1 MRPRVRLPTHPFSGI
16 QAKRMHA
23 PAPPCAEGGEGGSSP
38 AEESTSGRDE
48 PLMDRPTRPP
58 PRITRAPPSRRTLEA
73 KQNAGGGA
81 GGQDDQ
87 QKSGNGEWRE
97 RATRQYNNNN
107 GGEGGGGGR
116 GGYNRDFNGGGGR
129 GGGRFGGGG
138 GRGDGGR
145 FQPRQDGGGGGRGTY
160 QGRGDGGGGRGTYQG
175 RGDGGGGRGT
185 YQGRGDGGGRG
196 SYGGGRVNIGSRR
209 KNRQSRKQERE
220 EERQANA
227 AVREDIFEVG
237 PEGMSVADL
246 AEMLAVPPVDIVKR
260 LFMKGLAL
268 AVNSTLDQETVKA
281 VGIEYGVDVLDREE
295 VKPEDQA
302 RKGRDFIEENDL
314 EFLQHRP
321 PVVTVMGHVDH
332 GKTSLLDFVRKAK
345 VAAGEAGGITQ
356 TIGAYTCEVEYMGE
370 QRAVTFLDTPGH
382 EAFSAMRARGAKA
395 TDIVI
400 IIVAADDGVR
410 PQTLEAVSHA
420 KAAGVPIVVAIN
432 KIDKEGAN
440 PERVKQELTEVEL
453 IPEEWG
459 GKTPMVNISAKK
471 GQGVDDLLET
481 VLLVAELEDLQAN
494 PERAAVGTVLEAS
507 LDRKTG
513 PITTLLVQNGTL
525 KVGDSIVAG
534 DSYGKVRS
542 MRGNLGDVSEAGP
555 SIAVQVLGLNSV
567 PQAGDVFEVLESE
580 GRARAAAEAVE
591 DARRLERLAEMAG
604 GGSKVTLSSL
614 ASIDDDSDT
623 EQAIQRMN
631 IILKADASGSVEAV
645 KSALRALPQDSVMLR
660 YLMAAPGEVTI
671 SDIDLAVA
679 SGGMVLGFGVNP
691 SEAVQAAA
699 KRANITLGT
708 YSVIYDLVDEVRAA
722 MEGRLRTQEEKVSMG
737 AAEVKQVFGSG
748 NRKVAGCLVTDGMLR
763 RGAVCS
769 VKRGKRIIFEGLL
782 SSLRRVKDDVKE
794 VGAGTECGISVEGFK
809 DWEEGDK
816 IEAFDLVQKRL
827 KLEEA
832 HASQVKNFG
841 APAATAS
848 AP

>member
-1 MRPRVRLPTHPFSGI
+1 LQNFKI
-16 QAKRMHA
+16 
-23 PAPPCAEGGEGGSSP
+23 
-38 AEESTSGRDE
+38 
-48 PLMDRPTRPP
+48 
-58 PRITRAPPSRRTLEA
+58 SRRVFF
-73 KQNAGGGA
+73 
-81 GGQDDQ
+81 
-87 QKSGNGEWRE
+87 
-97 RATRQYNNNN
+97 NN
-107 GGEGGGGGR
+107 
-116 GGYNRDFNGGGGR
+116 
-129 GGGRFGGGG
+129 
-138 GRGDGGR
+138 
-145 FQPRQDGGGGGRGTY
+145 FQ
-160 QGRGDGGGGRGTYQG
+160 
-175 RGDGGGGRGT
+175 
-185 YQGRGDGGGRG
+185 
-196 SYGGGRVNIGSRR
+196 
-209 KNRQSRKQERE
+209 
-220 EERQANA
+220 
-227 AVREDIFEVG
+227 IF
-237 PEGMSVADL
+237 
-246 AEMLAVPPVDIVKR
+246 
-260 LFMKGLAL
+260 
-268 AVNSTLDQETVKA
+268 
-281 VGIEYGVDVLDREE
+281 
-295 VKPEDQA
+295 
-302 RKGRDFIEENDL
+302 
-314 EFLQHRP
+314 
-321 PVVTVMGHVDH
+321 
-332 GKTSLLDFVRKAK
+332 FV
-345 VAAGEAGGITQ
+345 Q
-356 TIGAYTCEVEYMGE
+356 
-370 QRAVTFLDTPGH
+370 
-382 EAFSAMRARGAKA
+382 AFSAMRARGAKA

-494 PERAAVGTVLEAS
+494 PQRAAVGTVLEAC

-525 KVGDSIVAG
+525 KVGDSVVAG

-614 ASIDDDSDT
+614 ASIDDDIDT

-645 KSALRALPQDSVMLR
+645 KSALSGLPQDSVMLR

-691 SEAVQAAA
+691 SEAVLAAA
-699 KRANITLGT
+699 KRENITLGT

-737 AAEVKQVFGSG
+737 VAEVKQVFGSG
-748 NRKVAGCLVTDGMLR
+748 NRKVAGCLVTDGMLK

-794 VGAGTECGISVEGFK
+794 VGAGTECGISIEGFK
-809 DWEEGDK
+809 DWEEGDM

-841 APAATAS
+841 SQAAETVS
-848 AP
+848 TP